1 MLNVLRVLVATVLIV
16 KCTHSQTSPFP
27 PQFTGPTDHLRT
39 RVPPTESQFRVVYE
53 WRVIDFAFP
62 LEQLRLTAIYNHDYI
77 PQNNLI
83 SDVKAFANRLYVT
96 MPRML
101 PGVPATLGWVVM
113 PDNNGRTDPEIE
125 PFPSWAMNER
135 ANCSAMQFVQG
146 IAIDAYGI
154 LWAVDSG
161 RTETLAPG
169 PGSVVCGPK
178 LWMFDL
184 RRNGSL
190 IHRYDFPEEVVSR
203 GSNYLNKIV
212 VDDAFGGFAYIT
224 DNSGA
229 DPGIVVFSRKLN
241 TAWKVRENNSMRAAQ
256 NAVQFA
262 VNGTNLGF
270 AIHID
275 GIALGPYFN
284 PNVVGDNLNR
294 QPLHYDENFERN
306 VYYSPLSSF
315 HLYSIPASVLRN
327 PDFARTASPRQVMAA
342 VTDHGVK
349 SSQTD
354 GMIMDNEGNLFFG
367 LLAEHAIAQWNSY
380 TPFTVDHQRV
390 IARDPFYIQW
400 TDGMSFD
407 SEGHLYVV
415 VNRLH
420 NFVAGRLD
428 TNHVNFRI
436 LRSTTGTQSY
446 VNTAAV
452 INGAVTDNG
461 ISIPDG
467 IYDTTAFGQFA
478 GFPTTTPQYSGLGS
492 ERRYYYNNAA
502 TNINSK
508 FLLTVLTLLAVC
520 LHLRR

>member
-1 MLNVLRVLVATVLIV
+1 MLNVLKVLVVIVSMV
-16 KCTHSQTSPFP
+16 KCTQGQTSPFP
-27 PQFTGPTDHLRT
+27 PPFSGPPVPPDHLRT
-39 RVPPTESQFRVVYE
+39 RVPPTEAQFRVVYE

-62 LEQLRLTAIYNHDYI
+62 IEQLRLTAIYNHDYI

-83 SDVKAFANRLYVT
+83 SDVKAFANRLYLT

-135 ANCSAMQFVQG
+135 GNCSAMQFVQG

-169 PGSVVCGPK
+169 PGSVICGPK

-184 RRNGSL
+184 RRNGTV

-212 VDDAFGGFAYIT
+212 VDDAFGGYAYIT

-229 DPGIVVFSRKLN
+229 DPGIVVFSRRLN
-241 TAWKVRENNSMRAAQ
+241 TSWKIRESNSMRAAL

-262 VNGTNLGF
+262 VNGTSLGF

-284 PNVVGDNLNR
+284 PNVGDSLN
-294 QPLHYDENFERN
+294 QSPLHYNENFERN
-306 VYYSPLSSF
+306 VYYCPLSSF

-354 GMIMDNEGNLFFG
+354 GMIMDNEGNLYFG
-367 LLAEHAIAQWNSY
+367 LLKDHAIAQWNSY
-380 TPFTVDHQRV
+380 TPFTLEHQRI

-400 TDGMSFD
+400 TDGMAFD
-407 SEGHLYVV
+407 AEGHFYVV

-420 NFVAGRLD
+420 NFVAGQMD
-428 TNHVNFRI
+428 TNLVNFRI
-436 LRSTTGTQSY
+436 LRATTGTQSY

-461 ISIPDG
+461 LNIPDG
-467 IYDTTAFGQFA
+467 IYETTAFG
-478 GFPTTTPQYSGLGS
+478 GFSTTTPQFSGLGS
-492 ERRYYYNNAA
+492 DVRYYYPSSAPSIS
-502 TNINSK
+502 TSSLLFS
-508 FLLTVLTLLAVC
+508 FLLTLIL
-520 LHLRR
+520 LRR